1 MSHID
6 TLKVYEEY
14 KLAGFSEETARHLTN
29 VLENSFMTKINEL
42 KDDFASQKFNTI
54 LGGLIITLQIAV
66 LGLLWN
72 NNVDLQ
78 VLKTCGM
85 QKIEEKL
92 R

>member
-14 KLAGFSEETARHLTN
+14 KAAGFNEEAAKRLTN
-29 VLENSFMTKINEL
+29 ILENSFMTKVKEL
-42 KDDFASQKFNTI
+42 KNDFASQKFNSI

-66 LGLLWN
+66 IGLLWN

-78 VLKTCGM
+78 VLKTCGL
-85 QKIEEKL
+85 QKIENK
-92 R
+92 